1 MRLGRCHL
9 DGELLPLLYTT
20 NIFTLSRSFGWPFTV
35 TVFSDVSRFE
45 SKIMA
50 ENAKQFNS
58 EDKKQ
63 QKTGKNLTLGFVMG
77 FSA

>member
-1 MRLGRCHL
+1 MHLGRCHL

-20 NIFTLSRSFGWPFTV
+20 NIFTLSRSFGWLFTV
-35 TVFSDVSRFE
+35 TVLSNVSRFE

-58 EDKKQ
+58 EDEKEQKQ
-63 QKTGKNLTLGFVMG
+63 AKI
-77 FSA
+77 